1 MHRVAHALL
10 RAASRLFSTP
20 ELYAISGRR
29 DDQGT
34 ITPAN
39 VSSGRNPGALVS
51 LFPVVCAGVSGKSRR
66 GTQVP
71 RGRRVHAV
79 AAMALSGVMLFAQQP
94 AKAPDTAAIERGRSQ
109 FKSSCGFCHGDDA
122 TGNRA
127 PDLLRSAVLLHDV
140 NGDQVGP
147 VIRNGK
153 PDLGMPGF
161 GNLTSAQVSDI
172 VVFLHNQADE
182 ALHSNG
188 VPRDYPLKKLLTGNA
203 DAGKEYFNGPGG
215 CAKCHSVTG
224 DLAGVARKYSP
235 LDLQQ
240 HMIYPGGRS
249 RVTATV
255 IFSNGGK
262 MEGPVVN
269 NDEFDIA
276 ISGPD
281 GHYHAWPKSA
291 VKVEL
296 HDPLAAHRDLFTK
309 YTDADIHN
317 LFAYMATLK

>member
-1 MHRVAHALL
+1 MHRVITLAVVAVC
-10 RAASRLFSTP
+10 AASAQPPKRP
-20 ELYAISGRR
+20 
-29 DDQGT
+29 D
-34 ITPAN
+34 PA
-39 VSSGRNPGALVS
+39 
-51 LFPVVCAGVSGKSRR
+51 VV
-66 GTQVP
+66 
-71 RGRRVHAV
+71 
-79 AAMALSGVMLFAQQP
+79 
-94 AKAPDTAAIERGRSQ
+94 ERGRSQ

-127 PDLLRSAVLLHDV
+127 PDLLRSPVLLHDV
-140 NGDQVGP
+140 AGDQVGP

-161 GNLTSAQVSDI
+161 SNLTAAQISDI

-203 DAGKEYFNGPGG
+203 DAGKAYFNGAGG
-215 CAKCHSVTG
+215 CASCHSVTG

-240 HMIYPGGRS
+240 RMIYPGGRGG

-255 IFSNGGK
+255 TPASGQK
-262 MEGPVVN
+262 MEGRVVN

-276 ISGPD
+276 ITGPD
-281 GHYHAWPKSA
+281 GAYHAWPKSA

-317 LFAYMATLK
+317 LYAYLVTLK

>member
-1 MHRVAHALL
+1 MHRVIALTAL
-10 RAASRLFSTP
+10 AACALCAQP
-20 ELYAISGRR
+20 PKKA
-29 DDQGT
+29 D
-34 ITPAN
+34 PA
-39 VSSGRNPGALVS
+39 
-51 LFPVVCAGVSGKSRR
+51 VV
-66 GTQVP
+66 
-71 RGRRVHAV
+71 
-79 AAMALSGVMLFAQQP
+79 
-94 AKAPDTAAIERGRSQ
+94 ERGRSQ

-127 PDLLRSAVLLHDV
+127 PDLLRSPVVLHDV
-140 NGDQVGP
+140 AGDQIGP

-161 GNLTSAQVSDI
+161 NSLSAGQISDI

-203 DAGKEYFNGPGG
+203 EAGKAYFNGAGG

-224 DLAGVARKYSP
+224 DLAGVARKYNP

-240 HMIYPGGRS
+240 RMLYPAGRGGS
-249 RVTATV
+249 HVNATV
-255 IFSNGGK
+255 TLANGQK
-262 MEGPVVN
+262 MEGQVLS
-269 NDEFDIA
+269 NDEFDIS
-276 ISGPD
+276 ITGPD
-281 GHYHAWPKSA
+281 GAYHAWPKSA

-296 HDPLAAHRDLFTK
+296 HDPLAAHRELFTK

-317 LFAYMATLK
+317 LYAYMATLK